1 MVEVWEDNTGDL
13 DAAAGKTLVEGGEYV
28 DVGAEDVAVLLR
40 FGDGGADEETVET

>member
-13 DAAAGKTLVEGGEYV
+13 DAAGKNLVIGGEYV